1 MKKQKL
7 FLTLIFVFLLG
18 NIFAQTVY
26 VTKSGKKYHKANCRS
41 LSKSSIAI
49 SLADANAKGY
59 QPCKVCYGKSA
70 NMSSQTTQPK
80 EQSNTKVNDSESTQC
95 NATTKAGA
103 RCKRKT
109 KSPNGFCKQHGGD

>member
-7 FLTLIFVFLLG
+7 FLTLIFVFLMG

-49 SLADANAKGY
+49 SLADAKAKGY

-70 NMSSQTTQPK
+70 NAPSQTTQNK
-80 EQSNTKVNDSESTQC
+80 KQEEVKDSESTQC